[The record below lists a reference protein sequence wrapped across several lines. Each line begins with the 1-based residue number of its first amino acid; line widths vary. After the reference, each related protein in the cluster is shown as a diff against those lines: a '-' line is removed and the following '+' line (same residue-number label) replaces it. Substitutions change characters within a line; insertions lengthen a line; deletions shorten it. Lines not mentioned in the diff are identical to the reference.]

1 MVFLFSIDVLKY
13 HMSNRNIKFI
23 QALKDKG
30 KNIEAE
36 MSFFD
41 HLEVLRWHIIRSV
54 IAIVVFAIL
63 AFTFYDFVFNDI
75 IMGPKRLDFWTYRM
89 MCKLGN
95 VLNISGFCV
104 EKIPFN
110 LINTQVAGQFMIQ
123 INSCLLMAA
132 AMGFPYLVFELW
144 LFIKP
149 ALTDLERRS
158 ARGFVF
164 FATVLFALGVL
175 FGYYIVIPLSLNF
188 LANVSLS
195 DEITNQITIDSYLS
209 TIATL
214 TLGCGV
220 IFLLPILVFILSKVG
235 IMTPQ
240 FMRQSRRYAIIIILI
255 IAAIIT
261 PTSDVVT
268 LLTVSAPM
276 LLLYELSIMVSAKVK
291 REKDKAEHE
300 FYKKT

>member
-1 MVFLFSIDVLKY
+1 
-13 HMSNRNIKFI
+13 MSRNIKLI
-23 QALKDKG
+23 QAIKDKG

-54 IAIVVFAIL
+54 IAIIVFAII
-63 AFTFYDFVFNDI
+63 AFTFYDFVFEEV
-75 IMGPKRLDFWTYRM
+75 IMGPKNLDFWTYRM
-89 MCKLGN
+89 MCKVGHAFNLE
-95 VLNISGFCV
+95 GFCV

-110 LINTQVAGQFMIQ
+110 LINTDLGGQFMLQ
-123 INSCLLMAA
+123 INSSLLMAI
-132 AMGFPYLVFELW
+132 AMGFPYLLFEVW

-149 ALTDLERRS
+149 ALTDVERKS
-158 ARGFVF
+158 AQGFVLY
-164 FATVLFALGVL
+164 ATLLFLVGAL
-175 FGYYIVIPLSLNF
+175 FGYYIVVPLSVNF

-195 DEITNQITIDSYLS
+195 DEIVNQITIDNYLS

-214 TLGCGV
+214 TLGCGI
-220 IFLLPILVFILSKVG
+220 IFLLPILIFILSKLG

-240 FMRQSRRYAIIIILI
+240 FMRASRRYAIVIILT

-261 PTSDVVT
+261 PTADIIT

-276 LLLYELSIMVSAKVK
+276 FLLYELSIMVSANVK
-291 REKDKAEHE
+291 KKKDLAEQE
-300 FYKKT
+300 FYNTK